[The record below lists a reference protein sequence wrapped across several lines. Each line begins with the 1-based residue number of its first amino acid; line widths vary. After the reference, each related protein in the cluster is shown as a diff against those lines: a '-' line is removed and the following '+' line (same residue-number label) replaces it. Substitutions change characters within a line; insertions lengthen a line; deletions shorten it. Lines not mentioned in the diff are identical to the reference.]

1 MLRPNRKNRPSREE
15 KAALNRQS
23 LIDSAAVCIGEY
35 GYNDASIA
43 KIADGAGLAHGT
55 FYNYFEDRQDL
66 FDQLLPIKGLDILA
80 YIRRELREAT
90 SFIEMERLGLLAFQ
104 SYVQINPWFF
114 RLLHE
119 GRFATPK
126 GHAIHMDNLFQP
138 FVRALKRW
146 QSKGELKGFTEGQL
160 ESLAYL
166 MIGARDYLFVR
177 STAKGTV
184 FKPLEKAQLEA
195 YLELLRSGVLLKE
208 AEAAASQETIKT
220 T

>member
-23 LIDSAAVCIGEY
+23 IIDSAAVCIGEF
-35 GYNDASIA
+35 GYNEASIA

-66 FDQLLPIKGLDILA
+66 FDQLLPIKGLEILA
-80 YIRRELREAT
+80 SIRKQLRGAK
-90 SFIEMERLGLLAFQ
+90 SVIEMERFGLLAFQ
-104 SYVQINPWFF
+104 AYVQKNPWFF

-126 GHAIHMDNLFQP
+126 GHAIHMDNLFRP

-146 QSKGELKGFTEGQL
+146 KAQGDLKDYTEEQL
-160 ESLAYL
+160 ESLAFL
-166 MIGARDYLFVR
+166 MIGARDYLFIR
-177 STAKGTV
+177 STDKGTV
-184 FKPLEKAQLEA
+184 FKAINEKQLEA
-195 YLELLRSGVLLKE
+195 YLDLLENGLLAK
-208 AEAAASQETIKT
+208 KT
-220 T
+220 ENLV